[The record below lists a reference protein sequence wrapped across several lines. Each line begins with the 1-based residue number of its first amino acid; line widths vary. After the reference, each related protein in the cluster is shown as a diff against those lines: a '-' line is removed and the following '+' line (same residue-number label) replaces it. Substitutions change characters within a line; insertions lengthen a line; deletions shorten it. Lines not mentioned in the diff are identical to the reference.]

1 MKIFNWSMVALM
13 VASGVV
19 MYITPDRQLFED
31 DPIEGKLAAAVF
43 LFSYTKG
50 CHMCHR
56 VSVKLY
62 RTDNRNTNL

>member
-1 MKIFNWSMVALM
+1 MVALM

-43 LFSYTKG
+43 IFSLLG
-50 CHMCHR
+50 
-56 VSVKLY
+56 LLG
-62 RTDNRNTNL
+62 NLGVFDPRDWLKSRGRK